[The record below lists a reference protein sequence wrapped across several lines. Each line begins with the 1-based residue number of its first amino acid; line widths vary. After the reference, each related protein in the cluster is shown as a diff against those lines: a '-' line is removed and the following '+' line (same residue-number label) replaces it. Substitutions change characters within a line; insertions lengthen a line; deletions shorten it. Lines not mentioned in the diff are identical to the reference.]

1 VAYRPLSTRA
11 TATGFGRAASAASMS
26 RIAPDSTD
34 TVGARPVAYHLA
46 TLSFALA
53 LPVLTLAALLAWYYA
68 SSEYERIE
76 QDALSEAR
84 AVIAASDRD
93 LAGLIATT
101 EVLSLSRLL
110 QRVDLDGFDSQ
121 ARDVYSRLGINVV
134 LRDLAGQQLVNT
146 RLPPGA
152 PLPIRVVESD
162 RVALDTKRP
171 VVSDLFIGGV
181 TGMPLFMVNSPVLRG
196 EEVIYFLNLSLPPEH
211 VRDVILETAP
221 PPGWTVTIVDR
232 RGHVIA
238 STSRHDEVVGKPLP
252 HAILEEIRNRN
263 GVAGEM
269 MADVMDEPV
278 FVAFSRSQLSGWVA
292 VVTVPTGLLSVP
304 LRRTFVSLF
313 GIAALVLALAGGLAV
328 LFSRRIERPV
338 GALAAEAARLGQ
350 GEIVRPLVT
359 RVREVNAL
367 STILAAASV
376 ERRAADAALREG
388 EQRLRELQF
397 ELLHASRLSAM
408 GEMAAALAHELN
420 QPLGAATNFLNAAQ
434 LALAADRPDGAARA
448 LARLQKAAEQTVR
461 AGTILRRLRDFVAR
475 GEPDKRIV
483 RARPLVQDAVA
494 LAVVGARDPEL
505 RVRIDFDPKDPPPLL
520 ADAIQIQQ
528 VVFNLVRNALEATE
542 GKQPREVVVATRDAG
557 NAEVEISVVDA
568 GSGLPADPETLFR
581 PFGTTKR
588 HGLGIGLSIS
598 RAIVEAHGGRLWAEP
613 RPGGGAVFRFT
624 VPAAQAMDAVDV

>member
-1 VAYRPLSTRA
+1 MSNGEKTR
-11 TATGFGRAASAASMS
+11 
-26 RIAPDSTD
+26 I
-34 TVGARPVAYHLA
+34 ARPVAYHLA

-53 LPVLTLAALLAWYYA
+53 LPILTLAALLAWYYA
-68 SSEYERIE
+68 SSEYERME
-76 QDALSEAR
+76 QNALSKAR
-84 AVIAASDRD
+84 AAIAVSDRD

-110 QRVDLDGFDSQ
+110 QRVDLADFDSQ
-121 ARDVYSRLGINVV
+121 ARDVYSRLRINVV
-134 LRDLAGQQLVNT
+134 LRDLAGQHLVNT

-152 PLPIRVVESD
+152 PLPITVVESD

-181 TGMPLFMVNSPVLRG
+181 TGTPLFMVNSPVLRG

-211 VRDVILETAP
+211 ARDVILETAP
-221 PPGWTVTIVDR
+221 PPGWTVTIADR
-232 RGHVIA
+232 RGYIIA

-252 HAILEEIRNRN
+252 NAILEEIRNSN
-263 GVAGEM
+263 DVAGETV
-269 MADVMDEPV
+269 ADVMDEPV
-278 FVAFSRSQLSGWVA
+278 LAAFSRSQLSGWIA
-292 VVTVPTGLLSVP
+292 VVNMPTGLLSSP
-304 LRRTFVSLF
+304 LRPTIVSLV
-313 GIAALVLALAGGLAV
+313 GIAAFVLALAGGLTM

-338 GALAAEAARLGQ
+338 RALAAEAVRLGQ

-367 STILAAASV
+367 STILAVASV
-376 ERRAADAALREG
+376 ERRAADATLREG

-461 AGTILRRLRDFVAR
+461 AGTILRRLRNFVAR

-483 RARPLVQDAVA
+483 RARALVQDAVA
-494 LAVVGARDPEL
+494 LAVVGAQDPEL

-520 ADAIQIQQ
+520 VDAIQIQQ

-557 NAEVEISVVDA
+557 NAEVEISVADT
-568 GSGLPADPETLFR
+568 GSGLPADPETYFR
-581 PFGTTKR
+581 PFGTTKC

-598 RAIVEAHGGRLWAEP
+598 RTIVEAHGGRLWAEP
-613 RPGGGAVFRFT
+613 RPGRGAVFRFT